1 MMLRRGVSVPV
12 VDATADRRDTL
23 RRLAFLVYGLQG
35 LSFLFG
41 ITSIIGVVIAYL
53 NRRDAQDRVI
63 RSHFDWQIRTFWF
76 SLLWGLLCSLTFYLG
91 IGMIGGGILTVWFIY
106 RVVRG
111 WMALR
116 EETPM
121 YSYRR

>member
-1 MMLRRGVSVPV
+1 VMLRRGVSVPV

>member
-1 MMLRRGVSVPV
+1 MLRRGVSVPV

>member
-1 MMLRRGVSVPV
+1 MLRRGVSVSV

-111 WMALR
+111 WIAVG
-116 EETPM
+116 EATPM